1 MNYLGIFFIGLIIQ
15 FLVLPLVAQGNSTT
29 KALCYAGSSLYQL
42 VTQDCNAKDSS
53 YTGQWYCAKLEVYE
67 AFQSSSREPIVTR
80 GCATESECFSSTNQ
94 MYTGTEILNNGMM
107 PGGMQIVATCC
118 KANSF
123 PDDDTVAIDYSQI
136 CNGGSQLQIG
146 LSALFMVVAT
156 VFMLM

>member
-1 MNYLGIFFIGLIIQ
+1 MNYVGIFLIGLIIH
-15 FLVLPLVAQGNSTT
+15 LLTLPVAAQSNSTA
-29 KALCYAGSSLYQL
+29 KALCYTGSSLYQL

-67 AFQSSSREPIVTR
+67 AFQSSSREPIITR

-94 MYTGTEILNNGMM
+94 MYSGTEILSNGLM

-123 PDDDTVAIDYSQI
+123 PDDDTIAIDYSQI
-136 CNGGSQLQIG
+136 CNSGSQVQIG
-146 LSALFMVVAT
+146 LSVLFMVVT
-156 VFMLM
+156 TIFMLA